1 MSLPATVEHQTAP
14 APRQRVPKVR
24 ISPAVRKAIHLLA
37 TGECKT
43 QKAAAE
49 RVGISPVWLC
59 IQLKKPAVQVFATAA
74 TRENLAVGTMRA
86 GARLLDLVDA
96 GSEHVSLD
104 ASKHVLGIAGIRP
117 PDTGHGVNVQV
128 GVSVGYVIDLTP
140 GAYVSNAPDI
150 RTEIIE
156 HDQGGS

>member
-1 MSLPATVEHQTAP
+1 M
-14 APRQRVPKVR
+14 R
-24 ISPAVRKAIHLLA
+24 ISPAVRKAVQLLA

-59 IQLKKPAVQVFATAA
+59 IQLKKPAVQVFAAAA

-96 GSEHVSLD
+96 SSEHVSLD

-117 PDTGHGVNVQV
+117 PETGSNVSVNV

-140 GAYVSNAPDI
+140 GAQQQRAPELSTQI
-150 RTEIIE
+150 VER
-156 HDQGGS
+156 DQGGE